1 MKRNINLLKL
11 LVLLIAVF
19 RINLQAQFYLVA
31 DVESYYDDNIFNNYL
46 NASDFI
52 NAFSG
57 ELGYDI
63 ETEQNNFEIYY
74 AGFVNRY
81 HEYVDKSTTI
91 HKFGAVNTYLFS
103 EYDNPLNVGINY
115 AVRNNKED
123 YYIYDFNQIS
133 AYANYMHSFSESNKV
148 QLGVIGNRIDYEN
161 FTLFSHYEFK
171 AFIRSINSFE
181 SRTSL
186 TAALEI
192 DQKKYIEDYQ
202 SLGLANEIL
211 QTKLYLQIGQGITNK
226 LGFSGF
232 AFFRKNLS
240 GGNRYFNTID
250 YIYYEEELFND
261 VYSSDGMAAGLTLTY
276 LFLPNIVGK
285 IAGGYEL
292 RNYTDLPAADE
303 NGNDLDELRVDN
315 QFSAGASLEF
325 GLSKILSGLYLS
337 LNYNYIRNNSNDYYY
352 DYNNQVYAITL
363 GFDF

>member
-1 MKRNINLLKL
+1 MKRKINFLQL
-11 LVLLIAVF
+11 LVLLIALFSV
-19 RINLQAQFYLVA
+19 NLHAQFYLIA

-57 ELGYDI
+57 ELGYDF
-63 ETEQNNFEIYY
+63 ETGQNNFEIYY
-74 AGFVNRY
+74 IGFVNRY
-81 HEYVDKSTTI
+81 HEYADKSTTI

-103 EYDNPLNVGINY
+103 EYDNPLNIGINY
-115 AVRNNKED
+115 AVRINKED

-133 AYANYMHSFSESNKV
+133 VYANYMHSISGWNKI

-186 TAALEI
+186 TAAAEI

-202 SLGLANEIL
+202 SVGLANEIL
-211 QTKLYLQIGQGITNK
+211 QAKLFLQIGQGITNE

-232 AFFRKNLS
+232 AFIRKNLS

-276 LFLPNIVGK
+276 LFLPNIMGK
-285 IAGGYEL
+285 VAGGYEV
-292 RNYTDLPAADE
+292 RNYTDLPVADE
-303 NGNDLDELRVDN
+303 NGKWLDSKAFKLHSHANVDPKMLPKRCC
-315 QFSAGASLEF
+315 QYITFRSETGALDNT
-325 GLSKILSGLYLS
+325 ILLYC
-337 LNYNYIRNNSNDYYY
+337 IPR
-352 DYNNQVYAITL
+352 
-363 GFDF
+363 